1 MVELF
6 ERHVKT
12 IGKHVWN
19 ALKEELNRADVASFA
34 TTSSIND
41 IRQMQKEVSL
51 MYFVFLCNL
60 LIPVVVIVTG
70 RIMWKHYPKNI
81 NGLVGYR
88 TTRSMKNMDTW
99 KFANEYCGRLWYKM
113 GLFMLVLS
121 VLVSVLLLRT
131 NDSTYSMIFLIFVL
145 LQCVVLI
152 VSIIPVE
159 IALKKTFNTDGTRR

>member
-12 IGKHVWN
+12 LGKHIKD
-19 ALKEELNRADVASFA
+19 ALKEELNRSVVASFA
-34 TTSSIND
+34 TTASIND
-41 IRQMQKEVSL
+41 IRQMQKEVYL
-51 MYFVFLCNL
+51 MYVLFFCNL

-99 KFANEYCGRLWYKM
+99 KFANEHCGRLWYKM
-113 GLFMLVLS
+113 GLFMLAFS

-131 NDSTYSMIFLIFVL
+131 NDNTYSMISLIFVL
-145 LQCVVLI
+145 L
-152 VSIIPVE
+152 
-159 IALKKTFNTDGTRR
+159 